1 MFESTRAVT
10 KPLFREMVVSGSLSL
25 GDWPP
30 IMTGIVVDGIMSF
43 AIDVAKEMGIMSVS
57 FRTIIASCTEFIF
70 VLLDSLKQASCPSKV
85 FDRCN

>member
-10 KPLFREMVVSGSLSL
+10 KPLYREMVVSGSLSL

-30 IMTGIVVDGIMSF
+30 ITTCIMVDGIMSF

-57 FRTIIASCTEFIF
+57 FRTISSSCTAFIF
-70 VLLDSLKQASCPSKV
+70 VFLDSLKQASYPSKV
-85 FDRCN
+85 YD